1 MRPQIDLRFRPSLL
15 IFVDEVGQRICEQFK
30 AILRVARLDQV
41 LWQSIALLQF
51 TSGSEHAV
59 SLNLDGQASN
69 EEGTFAQMVERA
81 LKDVQASRRIGEIIS
96 AGYPVPNPRTQ
107 VYIVGDAS
115 QDQPARVLKLVQE
128 QLANMACHTLVCSVL
143 HTDQVK
149 QETAGN
155 PTSEMVA
162 AGSVANEQIIANTF
176 CYLYGERLTY
186 PVPTF
191 ISQAESYYA
200 AAEALF
206 VLIATGLTT
215 EPFFEE
221 AVRGG
226 TGPAAGANVGGLGTS
241 LILCPQEALL
251 EYGSL
256 RLSIEMLDAWLR
268 DLQDDRFAPSR
279 QREVRA
285 SARGLV
291 RSIKGE
297 IQDVQERPLANEARH
312 LKGDALDFITG
323 RTEADLSIL
332 TRELPALLAG
342 GQTSRDRSTSLQE
355 PPDLYQQL
363 YERSQALFAL
373 FWPQQVR
380 RDYNNRRDHSVSWS
394 TFVSQRAEQAVA
406 SYAEWDALATRAWD
420 AVTQH
425 ICTELQDFIEKLCTE
440 DEAGLGLATLAID
453 ELEDR
458 LVELRTNLRLWHR
471 THVRD
476 YQAAQRF
483 LADLA
488 SGPWVSASDGLQ
500 RRGSPVSEQ
509 RQGMPA
515 EPVVMEDMQE
525 SILVS
530 EPIVASIPS
539 LSLLSPQFS
548 EQEACTVQHLEQR
561 RAWREQRVPSGTA
574 QMLAAIPFLIAVLLT
589 LLSFPWFPPTTEAPL
604 VMSAFVVSIVVLGY
618 GLLYGKRVWEVRQAR
633 ADLLTFY
640 RRYYAYLCEQR
651 EDQLRLLLLNVVQ
664 SKALNIRQRLDHMA
678 TFLAEMRA
686 QLADQAGR
694 IPRELFQG
702 VAGSRDVFVVNG
714 EMLQQEQ
721 KNTLDDAVEQLAKVR
736 VRAPVETWHST
747 TQALN
752 RHFLTEVGERFFLLS
767 QQELQALLLEWNR
780 EVTRSYCEGP
790 LVNLSAAMD
799 TPEVWREALERAKQ
813 VVYQEPAGVQVPQW
827 MFVCGRDADIQKG
840 APHLPGDVYP
850 VRISGVH
857 AWVLVAAFSRR
868 ASSVPYVR

>member
-1 MRPQIDLRFRPSLL
+1 MRSRIDRRFRPSLL
-15 IFVDEVGQRICEQFK
+15 IFVDEVGQRICEHLK
-30 AILRVARLDQV
+30 AILRVAGLDRV

-59 SLNLDGQASN
+59 SLSLDGQASG
-69 EEGTFAQMVERA
+69 EEGAFAQLVERA

-96 AGYPVPNPRTQ
+96 AGYPVPDPRTQ

-115 QDQPARVLKLVQE
+115 QDQSARVLKLVQE
-128 QLANMACHTLVCSVL
+128 QLASMACHTLVCSVL

-149 QETAGN
+149 RETAGN
-155 PTSEMVA
+155 PLPEMVV
-162 AGSVANEQIIANTF
+162 AGSVANEQVIANTF

-191 ISQAESYYA
+191 ISQVESYYA

-206 VLIATGLTT
+206 ALIATGLTT

-226 TGPAAGANVGGLGTS
+226 TGPAAGANVGGLGTC
-241 LILCPQEALL
+241 LILCPQVALL

-256 RLSIEMLDAWLR
+256 RLSIEMLDTWLR
-268 DLQDDRFAPSR
+268 DLQDGRFAPSR

-291 RSIKGE
+291 RSIEGE
-297 IQDVQERPLANEARH
+297 IQDAQERPLANETRH
-312 LKGDALDFITG
+312 LKEDALAFIAG
-323 RTEADLSIL
+323 RTQAGLGIL
-332 TRELPALLAG
+332 TRELPVPLARG
-342 GQTSRDRSTSLQE
+342 SASLQE
-355 PPDLYQQL
+355 QSDLYQQL
-363 YERSQALFAL
+363 YGRCQALFAL
-373 FWPQQVR
+373 FWPRQVR
-380 RDYNNRRDHSVSWS
+380 RDYNNQRDHSGSWS
-394 TFVSQRAEQAVA
+394 TLVSQRAELAVA
-406 SYAEWDALATRAWD
+406 GYAEWDALATRAWD

-425 ICTELQDFIEKLCTE
+425 ICTELQEFIEKLCTE

-458 LVELRTNLRLWHR
+458 LGELRANLRLWHR

-476 YQAAQRF
+476 YQAVQRF

-488 SGPWVSASDGLQ
+488 SGPWVHASDGLP
-500 RRGSPVSEQ
+500 RLDSPVSEHS
-509 RQGMPA
+509 QGMPA
-515 EPVVMEDMQE
+515 EQIVTESSQEVV
-525 SILVS
+525 LAS
-530 EPIVASIPS
+530 EPCADYMPS
-539 LSLLSPQFS
+539 LGPLSPQFS
-548 EQEACTVQHLEQR
+548 EQEARTVQRLEQR
-561 RAWREQRVPSGTA
+561 IAWREQRVPSGTA

-589 LLSFPWFPPTTEAPL
+589 LLSFPWFPPATEAPV
-604 VMSAFVVSIVVLGY
+604 VMSAFVIGIVILGY
-618 GLLYGKRVWEVRQAR
+618 GLLYAKRVWEVRQAR

-651 EDQLRLLLLNVVQ
+651 EDRLRLLLLNVVQ
-664 SKALNIRQRLDHMA
+664 SKALSLRQRLDHMA
-678 TFLAEMRA
+678 AFLAEMRA

-694 IPRELFQG
+694 SPRELFQG
-702 VAGSRDVFVVNG
+702 VGGSRDVFVVNG

-721 KNTLDDAVEQLAKVR
+721 KNTLDDAVEQRAKVR
-736 VRAPVETWHST
+736 MLAPVESWHST

-752 RHFLTEVGERFFLLS
+752 RRFLTEVGERFFLLS
-767 QQELQALLLEWNR
+767 QQELQARLLEWSR
-780 EVTRSYCEGP
+780 EVTRSYCKEP
-790 LVNLSAAMD
+790 LVDLSTAMD
-799 TPEVWREALERAKQ
+799 KPEVWREALERAKQ
-813 VVYQEPAGVQVPQW
+813 VVYQEPAGVQAPQW
-827 MFVCGRDADIQKG
+827 IFVCGRDADIQKG

-850 VRISGVH
+850 VCISGEH

-868 ASSVPYVR
+868 DAPSVPYVE